1 MNAPEQSLLRKLKLR
16 THRKMNTLFAGEY
29 RTAFKGLGLHFDSV
43 REYQYGDDVRNIDWN
58 VSARMNHLFVKQYSE
73 ERELSVVLM
82 VDMSASVDFG
92 SGRSKRDLVLEVAA
106 LFLYLAQM
114 NNDRIS
120 VLLFTDRVERFI
132 RPRKGEKY
140 MLSVLDEIV
149 RMKPS
154 GRRTDIGGAVDFV
167 LRVMKKRSVVF
178 LISDFL
184 DDGYMLRLKRLRKR
198 HDLIPVAVSDPMESE
213 LNLFGLAEFTDL
225 ETGESF
231 LSDALPETSEALR
244 LRELDCIRLSTG
256 VAIEAPVLRYFE
268 KRNRTRA
275 VRHG

>member
-1 MNAPEQSLLRKLKLR
+1 MGTPELALVKKLKLR
-16 THRKMNTLFAGEY
+16 THRKMNTVFTGEY

-82 VDMSASVDFG
+82 VDMSASVEFG
-92 SGRSKRDLVLEVAA
+92 SGRSKRDLLLDVAT

-114 NNDRIS
+114 NNDRIT

-132 RPRKGEKY
+132 RPRKGDRY
-140 MLSVLDEIV
+140 VLSVLDEIV
-149 RMKPS
+149 RMKPA
-154 GRRTDIGGAVDFV
+154 GRRTDIGGAIDFM

-184 DDGYMLRLKRLRKR
+184 DEGYSLRLKRLRQK
-198 HDLIPVAVSDPMESE
+198 HDLIPVVVSDPMERE
-213 LNLFGLAEFTDL
+213 LNLFGLAEFVDL
-225 ETGESF
+225 ETGETF
-231 LSDALPETSEALR
+231 LSDAMPESAETTQI
-244 LRELDCIRLSTG
+244 REMDCIYLDT
-256 VAIEAPVLRYFE
+256 AEPIEGPIMRYFE
-268 KRNRTRA
+268 KRNRA
-275 VRHG
+275 VRRG